1 MKKLLLLLAIVLL
14 GNTAIAQEK
23 TYLLF
28 EFMKV
33 DNEQER
39 AYAETEAFW
48 EKIHAQRVKNGDIVG
63 WDLWSLQPG
72 GENQGYQYMTVNV
85 YNDPVKM
92 FSGAG
97 DFNAALK
104 AAYPDMSDEELNEA
118 MDKSAK
124 SRDLAV
130 RLYLEIVKKTTGD
143 FNMEIGTLAAIGFM
157 KVTGGSAVYEKAE
170 LETFYPMH
178 QAQVDAGAKG
188 SWELIRV
195 MSPAGS
201 EAYTSHLTV
210 NMYTGFDQYFKSND
224 AMWGAERSEE
234 DAKKINEGIATRD
247 MKAVS
252 LATLIKKV
260 R

>member
-14 GNTAIAQEK
+14 GNTTIAQEK

-39 AYAETEAFW
+39 AYWETEAFW

-72 GENQGYQYMTVNV
+72 GEKQGYQYMTVNV
-85 YNDPVKM
+85 YDDAVKM

-97 DFNAALK
+97 DFDAALE
-104 AAYPDMSDEELNEA
+104 AAYPDISDEELDMA
-118 MDKSAK
+118 MEKTSK

-130 RLYLEIVKKTTGD
+130 RLYLEVVKTTTGNFD
-143 FNMEIGTLAAIGFM
+143 MEIGTLAAIDFM
-157 KVTGGSAVYEKAE
+157 KANDWSAYEKAE
-170 LETFYPMH
+170 IETFLPMH

-188 SWELIRV
+188 DWELIRI
-195 MSPAGS
+195 MSPSGS
-201 EAYTSHLTV
+201 DTYASHLTI
-210 NMYTGFDQYFKSND
+210 NMYTGFAQYFKSNE
-224 AMWGAERSEE
+224 AMWDGELSEAA
-234 DAKKINEGIATRD
+234 AKKIEEGIATRD
-247 MKAVS
+247 LKMIT